1 MATVTFQ
8 GTPFSTVGS
17 LPTVGSQAPNF
28 TVVKADLSDAK
39 LSDYKGKKLILNIF
53 PSIDTGTCATS
64 VRTFNKQAAALT
76 NTKVLCVS
84 VDLPFAT
91 GRFCGAEGIE
101 NVETGS
107 TFRSTFGTDYGVQ
120 FEKGSVLTGIL
131 SRSVV
136 VIDETGKIVYTEQ
149 VAEKVNEPNY
159 EAALT
164 AAK

>member
-17 LPTVGSQAPNF
+17 LPTVGSQAPDF

-64 VRTFNKQAAALT
+64 VRTFNTQAGALE

-84 VDLPFAT
+84 ADLPFAA

-136 VIDETGKIVYTEQ
+136 VIDENGKVVYTEQ
-149 VAEKVNEPNY
+149 VAETVNEPNY
-159 EAALT
+159 EAALA